1 MSFTECTVSELEL
14 FGAEKL
20 QTSILNRKEV
30 VHYPLNS
37 LDGTSSIEFFSSGQ
51 ISSYRDLSNVFL
63 KLKVQLVKQDKTPY
77 NSTLQTNPD
86 IKNDQPG
93 FVANTLH
100 SLFRSIQV
108 VINNRTVCNHDF
120 YHYKAYLELLTN
132 YRPAVISTN
141 FEASGAILDTEKKM
155 DDLKDNVGLTT
166 RKILVEDSKTYD
178 LYGRLSLDLSNQP
191 RLIINNLDIRFI
203 LQLESESFVILE
215 KETQTSKI
223 NILDAA
229 LYLTH
234 CDINPNVLMYHTQLL
249 GKTPVKYPFVRT
261 VIKAVTLSSGI
272 QSTMLENV
280 FTGILPTFLMM
291 TFIENAAFTGNR
303 KKNPLN
309 MKHYN
314 VKSIQLYKNNEPI
327 PQEPLEF
334 IDSNYARAY
343 THFLNNIDVYNANKD
358 IAITKKNYIDGYF
371 LTAFNLSPLSQIT
384 DCNSVFMDGSLR
396 IQINFNAS
404 LNHTVTALFYA
415 SVPDVLEVDSNYNVS
430 TKFQ

>member
-1 MSFTECTVSELEL
+1 MTITECSVSELDL
-14 FGAEKL
+14 FSGEKL

-37 LDGTSSIEFFSSGQ
+37 LDNTSSIEFLSSGQ
-51 ISSYRDLSNVFL
+51 VSTYRDLSNVFL
-63 KLKVQLVKQDKTPY
+63 KLKVQLVKSDKTSFD
-77 NSTLQTNPD
+77 STLAQNAD
-86 IKNDQPG
+86 KKEDQPG
-93 FVANTLH
+93 FIANTLH

-120 YHYKAYLELLTN
+120 YHYKAYMELLTN
-132 YRPAVISTN
+132 YSPTVINTN
-141 FEASGAILDTEKKM
+141 FEASGAILDTEKHM
-155 DDLKDNVGLTT
+155 DNLTTNVGLNT
-166 RKILVEDSKTYD
+166 RKSLTEDSKTYD

-191 RLIINNLDIRFI
+191 KLILNNLDIRFI
-203 LQLESESFVILE
+203 FQLESEAFVILE
-215 KETQTSKI
+215 KDTQTSKI

-234 CDINPNVLMYHTQLL
+234 CEINPNMLMYHTQLL
-249 GKTPVKYPFVRT
+249 GKTTIKYPFVRT
-261 VIKAVTLSSGI
+261 VIKAITLSSGM

-291 TFIENAAFTGNR
+291 TFIENSAFTGNR

-334 IDSNYARAY
+334 IDSNYTRAY
-343 THFLNNIDVYNANKD
+343 THFLDNIDVYNTNKE
-358 IAITKKNYIDGYF
+358 IAITKKNYADGYF
-371 LTAFNLSPLSQIT
+371 LTAFNLSPLSQVT
-384 DCNSVFMDGSLR
+384 DCNNVFMDGSLR
-396 IQINFNAS
+396 IQINFNSS